1 MLQLAGMYCD
11 AINEGALPNISNA
24 FTAVIVAECSRALE
38 EGARLYLEGVAAFAP
53 TDTDAPLDVEG
64 LHWHEEHARLHESA
78 LRRFK
83 SVAMGDG
90 PAAAEA
96 QAKLLALCAAERQK
110 NEALLR
116 MRSEVL
122 CERLV
127 TKLLDLFGKRAR
139 EATAAAIAAIEAADA
154 AFAPPPPKPDASPE
168 PPPPP
173 PPLPP
178 PALSR
183 EDQIRQMLDA
193 ALSGDPLP
201 VPPDAHDGAETNP
214 FDSPPAEPNPF
225 DPPPAADANPFNPPP
240 SPPPSPPPPTADS
253 PAHAL
258 PALFAELVAEYESQ
272 AYGTSKAAGRE
283 KLVTRLAPLMA
294 GALADTEREQTRA
307 ANAARQAAAAA
318 RAAAAAATT
327 RAESAEG
334 LSELLTADLRAVREQ
349 LDSTRAQ
356 LDTEKAKYGAAEKE
370 LESLNG
376 SIVEKEKSLA
386 SLRADLMFAQN
397 FEQKAKQLQAQVTDQ
412 SKQLQAKA
420 DRISELTGELTT
432 ARSQIETFAR
442 AAAKPK
448 PSFLSKIMALFFGGG
463 GSRSFGKMEDE
474 VEMGKV

>member
-1 MLQLAGMYCD
+1 LLQLAGMYCD

-24 FTAVIVAECSRALE
+24 FTAVIVAECNRALE
-38 EGARLYLEGVAAFAP
+38 EGARVYIEGVGAFAP
-53 TDTDAPLDVEG
+53 ADTDAPLDVES
-64 LHWHEEHARLHESA
+64 LHWHEEHARLLESA

-83 SVAMGDG
+83 SIAMGDG

-96 QAKLLALCAAERQK
+96 QAKLVALCAAERQK

-127 TKLLDLFGKRAR
+127 TKLLDTFGQRAR

-154 AFAPPPPKPDASPE
+154 AFAPPPPKPDAAPE

-173 PPLPP
+173 PPPHP

-183 EDQIRQMLDA
+183 EEEIRQMLDA

-201 VPPDAHDGAETNP
+201 APPDAAEANP

-225 DPPPAADANPFNPPP
+225 DPPSAADVNPFHPPP
-240 SPPPSPPPPTADS
+240 SPPPSPPPPAADS

-258 PALFAELVAEYESQ
+258 PTLFAELVAEYESH
-272 AYGTSKAAGRE
+272 AHGSSKAAGRE
-283 KLVTRLAPLMA
+283 KLVTRMAPLMA
-294 GALADTEREQTRA
+294 GALADAEREQTRA

-356 LDTEKAKYGAAEKE
+356 VDLERAKNAAAEKE
-370 LESLNG
+370 LESLNA
-376 SIVEKEKSLA
+376 SVAEKDKSLA
-386 SLRADLMFAQN
+386 SMRADLMFAQN